1 MKKERKELQK
11 RIRSITKHDNS
22 VIIELLNCISTYAK
36 ELDVSDTYVIQSE
49 DDIFTKDL
57 QSLSGAILHKIVFSF
72 KLAYIKA
79 IRERAGIMLPIV
91 LDSPSGKEVEHE
103 TVESMLRIIQRD
115 FTDHQ
120 LFVASIFEYD
130 LQGDK
135 KRIEFKNGL
144 FELSDFISEDEQL
157 N

>member
-1 MKKERKELQK
+1 
-11 RIRSITKHDNS
+11 
-22 VIIELLNCISTYAK
+22 
-36 ELDVSDTYVIQSE
+36 
-49 DDIFTKDL
+49 
-57 QSLSGAILHKIVFSF
+57 
-72 KLAYIKA
+72 
-79 IRERAGIMLPIV
+79 MLPIV